1 MRWWSLLALGAC
13 LSCGRV
19 GYDAEGASVAVVDC
33 ASPEATPGALDE
45 SFADGGVARLVVG
58 TNGSDLA
65 QGVREDGQGN
75 LFVGIQSLSE
85 LQNDVAVVRLLSD
98 GSLDTSFGTSGVARY
113 QGALNEFVRAIAID
127 GSGRIVVGGGTAS
140 LGGGSGAA
148 VVRFTSAGALDLE
161 FGAGGVSLLQFDPA
175 VEDRVT
181 GVDVDGAGRILAI
194 GHTETT
200 VDAGTGFLAR
210 ILDDGSLD
218 TSFADTGIMELT
230 EPDGTRNSG
239 ETVLLVGTDLL
250 AVGSLEAEAADNGDY
265 GAWRLDDTGVPV
277 ASWAV
282 DGIARAGE
290 TRDVRVWDASIAG
303 DGRILV
309 AGHRWNGTHNTGAVA
324 AFLADGTLDASF
336 GVAGQV
342 VLDTPEQSRLYRV
355 RDAGGGRIV
364 AIGDVVIA
372 GEPSMGIWRFDSSG
386 QIDGSFAD
394 QGFLRLD
401 FDQAD
406 LLDTAQQEESLHDL
420 HIDSDGR
427 IVASGWS
434 TRTETVRDA
443 VVVRVCQ

>member
-290 TRDVRVWDASIAG
+290 TRDVIPRSNRASTECATRG
-303 DGRILV
+303 G
-309 AGHRWNGTHNTGAVA
+309 AHR
-324 AFLADGTLDASF
+324 
-336 GVAGQV
+336 
-342 VLDTPEQSRLYRV
+342 
-355 RDAGGGRIV
+355 RDR
-364 AIGDVVIA
+364 
-372 GEPSMGIWRFDSSG
+372 
-386 QIDGSFAD
+386 
-394 QGFLRLD
+394 
-401 FDQAD
+401 
-406 LLDTAQQEESLHDL
+406 
-420 HIDSDGR
+420 
-427 IVASGWS
+427 
-434 TRTETVRDA
+434 
-443 VVVRVCQ
+443 